1 MAADCCDNCKEGKVC
16 CSVEEHSHS
25 TPARQ
30 RGGNPRTRRT
40 RFVSNPTVD
49 VGPLADALRSEQ
61 IAASARVDSS
71 MAVRENPSGQ
81 GTETVQDGQ
90 QGLTRAQQQRKMLL
104 QAAGVVAIGGGLVLG
119 YMAWKRM
126 R

>member
-30 RGGNPRTRRT
+30 RGGNPRTRRA

-61 IAASARVDSS
+61 VAASARVDSS
-71 MAVRENPSGQ
+71 MAIRENPSGQ
-81 GTETVQDGQ
+81 VTETEQA
-90 QGLTRAQQQRKMLL
+90 RAQQRKMLL